1 MGRIRSG
8 AGRDDHSRRRA
19 HDSPSTPALSRGAV
33 ARRSVPHMPT
43 ATTNAN
49 AKHGAIS
56 TRKQPCA
63 LLQYVTSLTSA
74 EHNPQ
79 IPPRRQKI
87 IQFGSKG
94 LPGFLICQKDMVL
107 AFKWEKARVWNRRGK
122 PAPCLEWHHRIASD
136 VEDQGRSFQFA
147 DLGANVEVIERVPQ
161 LPGVCWQAVPRRC
174 AVVVGSPRP

>member
-79 IPPRRQKI
+79 IPPRRHFCVSNFYDDATFPRDPGAAANAESAYNWPAVLLNSCPKTTKT
-87 IQFGSKG
+87 FLARKGSNEIDDPHSG
-94 LPGFLICQKDMVL
+94 QP
-107 AFKWEKARVWNRRGK
+107 
-122 PAPCLEWHHRIASD
+122 S
-136 VEDQGRSFQFA
+136 
-147 DLGANVEVIERVPQ
+147 
-161 LPGVCWQAVPRRC
+161 
-174 AVVVGSPRP
+174 

>member
-79 IPPRRQKI
+79 IPPRRQKT
-87 IQFGSKG
+87 GRLVHAAG
-94 LPGFLICQKDMVL
+94 LRDSHQDTEVVQLHAACNAI
-107 AFKWEKARVWNRRGK
+107 
-122 PAPCLEWHHRIASD
+122 
-136 VEDQGRSFQFA
+136 A
-147 DLGANVEVIERVPQ
+147 DLHFDTYA
-161 LPGVCWQAVPRRC
+161 
-174 AVVVGSPRP
+174 